1 MRAAAG
7 CCCNGSM
14 NDTTYAYDAGGA
26 AGPGT
31 NGSDSYGSN
40 PYGSPAPGPQP
51 KPKRQSDRFFSW
63 IRGSAMERG
72 DDRWIAGVCSA
83 IAQRVGWSPTL
94 VRALVLASVVLC
106 GFGLALYAI
115 AWALLPDARDGR
127 ILGEELI
134 DGRWDWNMLGVIIMM
149 MLAVAVPGAGLAA
162 ALCAALVLWA
172 LVQNA
177 NRRHGGYGSGS
188 GVSGTG
194 DSENGSYRR
203 GWPASSYAY
212 DGADT
217 GEQAADAGTAGSSG
231 PTAPETA
238 GSAAESSVASVRQP
252 FQQPAP
258 GYGFGQPHTADRPAR
273 PPMPYQS
280 SPYRPSAGPLPPKY
294 ERRKPAGFAIVIGM
308 IGLMLVSSAVL
319 MLANDNSSIES
330 MTRVLTLWIG
340 GVCLALGAVITVLG
354 LMGRRSGGLIP
365 LAWTAAFVAVCV
377 LGVNVAYSYTVDAMQ
392 SEGGTLVNVHGVTK
406 YGATDQQIA
415 RLQQGVRFVGTNY
428 GDDRVSIDLTR
439 DGVPGISPHK
449 VTDVDG
455 KVRQST
461 CPVGDLRISAYRARV
476 ILTLPQGC
484 SFAFGKRSD
493 GYRLVGSIGGRYTIT
508 RNQWGY
514 DFLRLDNTFSGRSGE
529 KPACDGGASNLDYST
544 IPEGGP
550 ELIINVPYSIEGKV
564 AVRYVD
570 DSGGCSSDDAL

>member
-1 MRAAAG
+1 M
-7 CCCNGSM
+7 
-14 NDTTYAYDAGGA
+14 
-26 AGPGT
+26 
-31 NGSDSYGSN
+31 
-40 PYGSPAPGPQP
+40 
-51 KPKRQSDRFFSW
+51 
-63 IRGSAMERG
+63 
-72 DDRWIAGVCSA
+72 
-83 IAQRVGWSPTL
+83 
-94 VRALVLASVVLC
+94 
-106 GFGLALYAI
+106 
-115 AWALLPDARDGR
+115 
-127 ILGEELI
+127 
-134 DGRWDWNMLGVIIMM
+134 
-149 MLAVAVPGAGLAA
+149 
-162 ALCAALVLWA
+162 
-172 LVQNA
+172 
-177 NRRHGGYGSGS
+177 
-188 GVSGTG
+188 
-194 DSENGSYRR
+194 
-203 GWPASSYAY
+203 
-212 DGADT
+212 
-217 GEQAADAGTAGSSG
+217 
-231 PTAPETA
+231 
-238 GSAAESSVASVRQP
+238 
-252 FQQPAP
+252 
-258 GYGFGQPHTADRPAR
+258 PAR
-273 PPMPYQS
+273 LAHQGPPRRKPREVQRSPPERRCVSRSSSPLRDTASASPIPPIGQS
-280 SPYRPSAGPLPPKY
+280 SPYRPSAEPLPPKY

-308 IGLMLVSSAVL
+308 IGLILVSSAVL

-406 YGATDQQIA
+406 YGTTDQQIA

-484 SFAFGKRSD
+484 SFAFGERSD

-550 ELIINVPYSIEGKV
+550 ELIISVPYTIEGKV

>member
-1 MRAAAG
+1 MCAAAG

-162 ALCAALVLWA
+162 ALCAALVLWPWC
-172 LVQNA
+172 
-177 NRRHGGYGSGS
+177 RTPTGGM
-188 GVSGTG
+188 
-194 DSENGSYRR
+194 
-203 GWPASSYAY
+203 
-212 DGADT
+212 ADT
-217 GEQAADAGTAGSSG
+217 GRAAASAVPAILRTAHTGAAGSSG

-550 ELIINVPYSIEGKV
+550 ELIINVPYAIEGKV

>member
-217 GEQAADAGTAGSSG
+217 GEQAADAGRLAHQG
-231 PTAPETA
+231 PP
-238 GSAAESSVASVRQP
+238 
-252 FQQPAP
+252 
-258 GYGFGQPHTADRPAR
+258 
-273 PPMPYQS
+273 
-280 SPYRPSAGPLPPKY
+280 
-294 ERRKPAGFAIVIGM
+294 RRKPREVQ
-308 IGLMLVSSAVL
+308 
-319 MLANDNSSIES
+319 
-330 MTRVLTLWIG
+330 
-340 GVCLALGAVITVLG
+340 
-354 LMGRRSGGLIP
+354 RSP
-365 LAWTAAFVAVCV
+365 
-377 LGVNVAYSYTVDAMQ
+377 
-392 SEGGTLVNVHGVTK
+392 
-406 YGATDQQIA
+406 
-415 RLQQGVRFVGTNY
+415 
-428 GDDRVSIDLTR
+428 
-439 DGVPGISPHK
+439 P
-449 VTDVDG
+449 
-455 KVRQST
+455 
-461 CPVGDLRISAYRARV
+461 
-476 ILTLPQGC
+476 
-484 SFAFGKRSD
+484 
-493 GYRLVGSIGGRYTIT
+493 
-508 RNQWGY
+508 
-514 DFLRLDNTFSGRSGE
+514 
-529 KPACDGGASNLDYST
+529 
-544 IPEGGP
+544 
-550 ELIINVPYSIEGKV
+550 
-564 AVRYVD
+564 
-570 DSGGCSSDDAL
+570 

>member
-203 GWPASSYAY
+203 GWWPRH
-212 DGADT
+212 T
-217 GEQAADAGTAGSSG
+217 
-231 PTAPETA
+231 PMM
-238 GSAAESSVASVRQP
+238 VRTRERRRP
-252 FQQPAP
+252 M
-258 GYGFGQPHTADRPAR
+258 PAR
-273 PPMPYQS
+273 LAHQGPP
-280 SPYRPSAGPLPPKY
+280 
-294 ERRKPAGFAIVIGM
+294 RRKPREVQRSPPERRCVSRSSSPLRDTASASPIPPIVPHVLPCRTSRLRIAHRR
-308 IGLMLVSSAVL
+308 GLFHRNTSAASRPVSPSSSA
-319 MLANDNSSIES
+319 
-330 MTRVLTLWIG
+330 
-340 GVCLALGAVITVLG
+340 
-354 LMGRRSGGLIP
+354 
-365 LAWTAAFVAVCV
+365 
-377 LGVNVAYSYTVDAMQ
+377 
-392 SEGGTLVNVHGVTK
+392 
-406 YGATDQQIA
+406 
-415 RLQQGVRFVGTNY
+415 
-428 GDDRVSIDLTR
+428 
-439 DGVPGISPHK
+439 
-449 VTDVDG
+449 
-455 KVRQST
+455 
-461 CPVGDLRISAYRARV
+461 
-476 ILTLPQGC
+476 
-484 SFAFGKRSD
+484 
-493 GYRLVGSIGGRYTIT
+493 
-508 RNQWGY
+508 
-514 DFLRLDNTFSGRSGE
+514 
-529 KPACDGGASNLDYST
+529 
-544 IPEGGP
+544 
-550 ELIINVPYSIEGKV
+550 
-564 AVRYVD
+564 
-570 DSGGCSSDDAL
+570 